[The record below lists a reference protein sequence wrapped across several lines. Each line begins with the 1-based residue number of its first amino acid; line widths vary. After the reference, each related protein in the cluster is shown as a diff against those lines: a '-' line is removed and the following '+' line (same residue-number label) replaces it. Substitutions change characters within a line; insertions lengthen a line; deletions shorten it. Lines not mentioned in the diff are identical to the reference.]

1 MMISMTP
8 FLESNDLGEYQ
19 DKIIELIKADAE
31 LNQSIPDSLRSS
43 LEWLLRLVN
52 SYYSNK
58 IEGNPTHPKDLLKT
72 QSVDADSNMNN
83 SKDIQELLSHLE
95 VQMKLSRSNV
105 SPEQVVCQE
114 FIKNIHQ
121 EFYAGFPEEALIV
134 KNQRGAPAEDETGKP
149 ILIVP
154 GSYRDKMVLVGK
166 HEPPMPEEI
175 SRYMRWI
182 EQMYNPTRIFG
193 TNRLCAAAALHH
205 RLAWVHPFIDGNG
218 RTTRLVTDTY
228 MRCLGYDGYG
238 LWSLARGFARDTD
251 AYYKALAQADM
262 PRQGESDGK
271 GILSKRGLIY
281 FTKYFIDTALDQVRF
296 FNDLLEPTALKTR
309 MDIYFE
315 FRSKGAIADINGK
328 KTLLKIEARDIYKLL
343 VDRGPLFRSQIS
355 SHFGKSEQTL
365 RPVINQMRDEGLLKA
380 DPKQPVEPKLS
391 PNIVETVFPGIW

>member
-1 MMISMTP
+1 MISMTP
-8 FLESNDLGEYQ
+8 FLDSTDLGEYQ
-19 DKIIELIKADAE
+19 DKVVELIRADIA
-31 LNQSIPDSLRSS
+31 LNQSIPDSLRES

-58 IEGNPTHPKDLLKT
+58 IEGNPTHPKELLKA
-72 QSVDADSNMNN
+72 QAENVDDSVHQ

-95 VQMKLSRSNV
+95 VQMKLSRINV
-105 SPEQVVCQE
+105 LPEQVVSQD
-114 FIKNIHQ
+114 FIKNIHKD
-121 EFYAGFPEEALIV
+121 FYRDLPKEALIV
-134 KNQRGAPAEDETGKP
+134 RNLDGSPAEDGAGQS

-154 GSYRDKMVLVGK
+154 GRYRDKIVLVGK

-175 SRYMRWI
+175 SRYMCWI
-182 EQMYNPTRIFG
+182 EQMYNPAHIFG

-228 MRCLGYDGYG
+228 MRCLGYNGYG

-281 FTKYFIDTALDQVRF
+281 FTKYFIDTALDQVKF

-328 KTLLKIEARDIYKLL
+328 KTILKIEARDIYKLL
-343 VDRGPLFRSQIS
+343 VDRGPLFRSDIS

-365 RPVINQMRDEGLLKA
+365 RPVINQMRDDGLLKA
-380 DPKQPVEPKLS
+380 DPKKPVEPKLS

>member
-1 MMISMTP
+1 MISMTP
-8 FLESNDLGEYQ
+8 FLESSDLGEYQ

-58 IEGNPTHPKDLLKT
+58 IEGNPTHPKELLKT
-72 QSVDADSNMNN
+72 QSVNADSSMNG
-83 SKDIQELLSHLE
+83 SKNIRELLSHLE
-95 VQMKLSRSNV
+95 VQLKLSRSDV
-105 SPEQVVCQE
+105 YPADVVNQD
-114 FIKNIHQ
+114 FIKSIHKD
-121 EFYAGFPEEALIV
+121 FYAGFSEEALIV
-134 KNQRGAPAEDETGKP
+134 KNQHGIPAVDEVGEP
-149 ILIVP
+149 ILIIP

-166 HEPPMPEEI
+166 HEPPMPDEVG
-175 SRYMRWI
+175 RYMRWI

-251 AYYKALAQADM
+251 AYYRALAQADM

-328 KTLLKIEARDIYKLL
+328 KTILKIEARDIYKLL
-343 VDRGPLFRSQIS
+343 VDRGPLFRSDIS
-355 SHFGKSEQTL
+355 NHFGKSEQTL
-365 RPVINQMRDEGLLKA
+365 RPIINQMRDEGLLKA
-380 DPKQPVEPKLS
+380 DPKKPVEPKLS

>member
-1 MMISMTP
+1 MISMTP
-8 FLESNDLGEYQ
+8 FLDSTDLGEYQ
-19 DKIIELIKADAE
+19 DKVVELIRADMA
-31 LNQSIPDSLRSS
+31 LNQSIPDSLRES

-58 IEGNPTHPKDLLKT
+58 IEGNPTHPKELLKT
-72 QSVDADSNMNN
+72 QAVNTDNSINS

-105 SPEQVVCQE
+105 LPEQVVSQD
-114 FIKNIHQ
+114 FIKKIHQ
-121 EFYAGFPEEALIV
+121 DFYSDLPKEALIV
-134 KNQRGAPAEDETGKP
+134 KNLDGTPSEDEAGQP
-149 ILIVP
+149 ILVVP
-154 GSYRDKMVLVGK
+154 GSYRNKMVLVGK
-166 HEPPMPEEI
+166 HQPPEPEEI

-182 EQMYNPTRIFG
+182 EQVYNPTRIFG

-218 RTTRLVTDTY
+218 RTTRLVTDAY

-281 FTKYFIDTALDQVRF
+281 FTKYFIDTALDQVKF
-296 FNDLLEPTALKTR
+296 FNDLLEPSALKTR
-309 MDIYFE
+309 MDIYFDY
-315 FRSKGAIADINGK
+315 RAKGAIADINGK
-328 KTLLKIEARDIYKLL
+328 KTILKIEARDIYKLL
-343 VDRGPLFRSQIS
+343 VDRGPLFRADIS
-355 SHFGKSEQTL
+355 SYFGKSEQTL
-365 RPVINQMRDEGLLKA
+365 RPIINQMRDEGLVKA
-380 DPKQPVEPKLS
+380 NPRQPVEPKLS
-391 PNIVETVFPGIW
+391 TNIVEIVFPGIW